1 MDEPVFASEAADDS
15 GGRRVENTCLR
26 GFRKRWGSSEFRSP
40 EHLSVGSSSGHDIS
54 DFNSEQ
60 FLQGLDERL
69 DDIGDGSLAGDSA
82 DYDYAP
88 STEGEP
94 VLETEGKVTV
104 TGDAEQEY
112 AWKLQALHSATK
124 RARLYNEKFPWE
136 SSNLNGVFG
145 HADPFTNT
153 IASGY
158 KHMLS
163 PAHEGIYDV
172 LQSELS
178 SGSHGI
184 SVAEASSPPVRRI
197 VLLGARRETPDEDIR
212 RVALAKL
219 RDLIMGDPSATQLG
233 VSLQHLLSEGSMSH
247 VIEQSFSDCFRSKA
261 SSTLQKRANSLW
273 KLSLLLAELGVLHP
287 LRFSEDELYNA
298 LCLMREKG
306 MGATSGQHVIEA
318 LHFLDGTAGLALCN
332 IGDIV
337 SGRCRGVARDMHLS
351 KDPLSQK
358 HPLSVEQVEWLE
370 QLIQDAPDFQQCI
383 LGQLLFSLHSCCRWR
398 DSQRLKRIYVEHAK
412 GECLLHADA
421 ISSETSLTADSKT
434 RFLPYVAIGSG
445 LLGEDWASVWLR
457 SRSSEAMIGGDFFLP
472 SYSERCQCWI
482 DQPMSASEATG
493 WLREFLLRNEPSLEL
508 GKYGSHSCKCTLLTW
523 AGRSTTVVFTPT
535 ERRLLGHH
543 VEPSLRS
550 MLIYSRESYTALY
563 AKVMKLFT
571 LIRSRE
577 FQPDLPAIDRVMQY
591 VEGETSEVPLATSA
605 FAETSEPVSSTMTS
619 QGDILI
625 EDSDSSEGSD
635 TELNCLT
642 MQKRAMSALS
652 GEPAFPGVPASAFKI
667 HCRSGLRHVMN
678 EDSFLICGRQI
689 KEYITACRGGEHF

>member
-1 MDEPVFASEAADDS
+1 MEEHPVLASEAAESSEGRS
-15 GGRRVENTCLR
+15 GENNVLK
-26 GFRKRWGSSEFRSP
+26 GFRKRWESLEYRSR
-40 EHLSVGSSSGHDIS
+40 EHFSVGSSSGQDLP

-60 FLQGLDERL
+60 FLQELD
-69 DDIGDGSLAGDSA
+69 DQVGDIGDWSVLGTSV
-82 DYDYAP
+82 DYVP
-88 STEGEP
+88 SPPSEP
-94 VLETEGKVTV
+94 AWETEGKVTV
-104 TGDAEQEY
+104 PGDSEQEY
-112 AWKLQALHSATK
+112 SWKLQALQSATK

-145 HADPFTNT
+145 PADPYSHT
-153 IASGY
+153 IVSGY

-163 PAHEGIYDV
+163 PAHDGIYDV

-184 SVAEASSPPVRRI
+184 AVAEASSPPVRRI
-197 VLLGARRETPDEDIR
+197 VLLGARREIPDEDTR

-233 VSLQHLLSEGSMSH
+233 VSLQHLLTEGNMSH
-247 VIEQSFSDCFRSKA
+247 VIEQSFHDCFRSKA

-287 LRFSEDELYNA
+287 LRFTEEDLYNA

-358 HPLSVEQVEWLE
+358 YPLTVRQVEWLE
-370 QLIQDAPDFQQCI
+370 QLIQDAPGFQQCI
-383 LGQLLFSLHSCCRWR
+383 SGLLLFCLHSCCRWR
-398 DSQRLKRIYVEHAK
+398 DSQRLKRAYVEHAK

-421 ISSETSLTADSKT
+421 ISSKTSLTVESKT
-434 RFLPYVAIGSG
+434 RFLPYVAIGTG
-445 LLGEDWASVWLR
+445 LLGEDWASTWLR

-493 WLREFLLRNEPSLEL
+493 WLREFLMQNEPSLEL
-508 GKYGSHSCKCTLLTW
+508 GRYGSHSCKCTLLTW

-543 VEPSLRS
+543 VEPALRS

-571 LIRSRE
+571 FLPLI
-577 FQPDLPAIDRVMQY
+577 
-591 VEGETSEVPLATSA
+591 
-605 FAETSEPVSSTMTS
+605 VSCNMLRLKLQKSLWL
-619 QGDILI
+619 QA
-625 EDSDSSEGSD
+625 SSLKH
-635 TELNCLT
+635 LN
-642 MQKRAMSALS
+642 Q
-652 GEPAFPGVPASAFKI
+652 
-667 HCRSGLRHVMN
+667 
-678 EDSFLICGRQI
+678 
-689 KEYITACRGGEHF
+689 